1 MEEQGKDVVAILEKM
16 QQQLTYLE
24 KKIDTLIQ
32 NSQQKPAF
40 ERERSFSKPPFRSFG
55 RPHRPEG
62 GNGRPSYG
70 PGRSQNSYG
79 GGHGGNEGG
88 NRDGNF
94 RPKKKPFF
102 GGRSNRER

>member
-1 MEEQGKDVVAILEKM
+1 MEDQGKDVVALLEKM
-16 QQQLTYLE
+16 QQQLVYLE

-32 NSQQKPAF
+32 SSQQKPAF

-62 GNGRPSYG
+62 GQGWG
-70 PGRSQNSYG
+70 GGAGRSQNSYG
-79 GGHGGNEGG
+79 PSRHEGG
-88 NRDGNF
+88 NREGNF

-102 GGRSNRER
+102 GRGRERN

>member
-1 MEEQGKDVVAILEKM
+1 MEEQGKDVFAVLEKM

-32 NSQQKPAF
+32 ASQQSQQKPF

-62 GNGRPSYG
+62 GQGGYGPPRGQGSYG
-70 PGRSQNSYG
+70 PPR
-79 GGHGGNEGG
+79 HEGG